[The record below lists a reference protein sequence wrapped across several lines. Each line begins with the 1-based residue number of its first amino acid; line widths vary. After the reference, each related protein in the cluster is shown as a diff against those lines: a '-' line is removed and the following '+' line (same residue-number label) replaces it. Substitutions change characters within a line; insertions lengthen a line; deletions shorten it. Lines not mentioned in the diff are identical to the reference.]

1 MFKKFSEIF
10 LANKRRK
17 ILTFLILGITILVLV
32 FFAIPN
38 IVARSVNRVHGPG
51 PYPVTP
57 SAKDL
62 HKDLVI
68 VDLHADSLLWD
79 RDLLV
84 RSQYG
89 HVDLP
94 RMIEGNLA
102 LQAFTIVTKVPMKR
116 GFSGNEIP
124 ADVTIKAL
132 VMAQRWPRAT
142 WTSLHARA
150 LYQAERLHDLEKRS
164 SGQFRVIE
172 SREELTKYLEE
183 RKGNPKLAAG
193 FLGIEGG
200 HCLEGKLA
208 NLDEL
213 FKAGVR
219 MFAPTHFFDSEL
231 GGSAHGNTLSGLTEF
246 GRAVIKRMEELGM
259 VVDVAHASPQLIDDI
274 LALSKKPIFV
284 SHTGV
289 KGTHDSPRNL
299 SDKHVKEIAKGG
311 GVIGIAFFKSATGGV
326 DMDSVIRAMEHC
338 RKIGG
343 IDCVALGSDFDGSVA
358 VPFDSSQMDQLTSA
372 LLEKKWSQSEVKK
385 VMGENVLR
393 VLGQTFPKK

>member
-1 MFKKFSEIF
+1 MFKKFSETF
-10 LANKRRK
+10 LASRRRK
-17 ILTFLILGITILVLV
+17 ILSLFFLGTFLLVGL

-51 PYPVTP
+51 PYPVTAN
-57 SAKDL
+57 AKDL
-62 HKDLVI
+62 HKDLMV

-84 RSQYG
+84 RGEYG

-124 ADVTIKAL
+124 PDVTIKAL

-142 WTSLHARA
+142 WSSLHARA
-150 LYQAERLHDLEKRS
+150 LYQAERLHNLEKRS
-164 SGQFRVIE
+164 NGQFRVIK
-172 SREELTKYLEE
+172 SQEELTNYLQA
-183 RKGNPKLAAG
+183 RQSNRQLAAG

-200 HCLEGKLA
+200 HCLEGKLE

-213 FKAGVR
+213 FEAGVR

-246 GRAVIKRMEELGM
+246 GRAVIKRMESLGM

-274 LALSKKPIFV
+274 LALATKPLFV

-289 KGTHDSPRNL
+289 KGTHESPRNL
-299 SDKHVKEIAKGG
+299 SDKHIKEIAKRG

-326 DMDSVIRAMEHC
+326 DMASVISAMEHC

-343 IDCVALGSDFDGSVA
+343 IDCVGLGSDFDGSVA
-358 VPFDSSQMDQLTSA
+358 MPFDSSQMDQLTSA
-372 LLEKKWSQSEVKK
+372 LLAKGWSQAEVKK
-385 VMGENVLR
+385 TMGENVLR
-393 VLGQTFPKK
+393 VLQKTFPKK

>member
-1 MFKKFSEIF
+1 MFKKISETF
-10 LANKRRK
+10 LDSRRRK
-17 ILTFLILGITILVLV
+17 ILSLLFLGTLFLVVL
-32 FFAIPN
+32 FFALPN

-57 SAKDL
+57 NAKEM

-68 VDLHADSLLWD
+68 IDLHADSLLWD
-79 RDLLV
+79 RDLLI

-116 GFSGNEIP
+116 AFSGNEIP

-150 LYQAERLHDLEKRS
+150 LYQARRLHDLEKRS
-164 SGQFRVIE
+164 KGQFRVIK
-172 SREELTKYLEE
+172 SQEELTKYLKE
-183 RKGNPKLAAG
+183 RKENPKLAAG

-200 HCLEGKLA
+200 HCLEGKLE

-213 FKAGVR
+213 FNAGVR

-246 GRAVIKRMEELGM
+246 GRAVIKRMEALGM

-274 LALSKKPIFV
+274 LAMATKPIFV

-299 SDKHVKEIAKGG
+299 SDKHIKEIAKGG
-311 GVIGIAFFKSATGGV
+311 GVVGIAFFKSATGGV
-326 DMDSVIRAMEHC
+326 DMDSVVKAMDHC
-338 RKIGG
+338 RNIGG

-358 VPFDSSQMDQLTSA
+358 MPFDSSQMDQLTSA
-372 LLEKKWSQSEVKK
+372 LLEKGWSQSDIKK
-385 VMGENVLR
+385 TMGENVLR
-393 VLGQTFPKK
+393 VLEKTFPKN